1 MTIKKTAARL
11 REELAHAEAEEKK
24 DLEEV
29 LWKRVKALAREDM
42 IVLRD
47 LMNVHIRET
56 YDGDDE

>member
-1 MTIKKTAARL
+1 MRTKTAAQL
-11 REELAHAEAEEKK
+11 RAELAEVEAEEKK

-29 LWKRVKALAREDM
+29 LWKCVKTLSREHM

-56 YDGDDE
+56 YDSDDE